1 MTATA
6 TERKDPVPAGETT
19 SSALDTPR
27 GLQAVAGVARA
38 QDSLEDK
45 LQKKLKEPFLAKA
58 AWVMEFE
65 KAKAE
70 SKKAGKPIFAYF
82 TRSYSP

>member
-1 MTATA
+1 MTLIKRSVLAA
-6 TERKDPVPAGETT
+6 AAVVLAAG
-19 SSALDTPR
+19 L
-27 GLQAVAGVARA
+27 ARA

-45 LQKKLKEPFLAKA
+45 LQKKLKDPFLAKA